1 MRMRAIDIF
10 EFPTNLGLRQQNPD
24 HEPGVNRMP
33 EWLHQHELHERLQA
47 EQVFRLEPPAYGMEQ
62 DELSGI
68 LNMEA
73 ASDYAI
79 RQAQLMSRQLE
90 RDSFKLILGGDC
102 SILIGSTLALKQ
114 RGKYGLF
121 FLDGHTDY
129 ITPDLSQTGGIAGMD
144 LAIAAG
150 VGDERLTNLEQC
162 KPYVEPQHIF
172 CVGNRE
178 YDQAYVKP
186 VLESDVHYYDLA
198 RVRSEGI
205 QPMVESFLAM
215 MNEQELDGFLIH
227 LDVDVLNDALMPA
240 VDSRQPDGLSYEEL
254 AEILISL
261 VSHRLAVGMEVTILD
276 PSLDPDGQYT
286 AALVNHLTDVLDHM

>member
-10 EFPTNLGLRQQNPD
+10 EFPTNLGLRQLDPD

-33 EWLHQHELHERLQA
+33 EWLHQHGLHERLQA
-47 EQVFRLEPPAYGMEQ
+47 EHVFRLEPPAYGMEQ
-62 DELSGI
+62 DEPSGI
-68 LNMEA
+68 LNVEA

-114 RGKYGLF
+114 RDKYGLF

-186 VLESDVHYYDLA
+186 VLKSDVHYYDLA

-205 QPMVESFLAM
+205 QPMIESFLAM

-227 LDVDVLNDALMPA
+227 LDVDVLNDTLMPA
-240 VDSRQPDGLSYEEL
+240 VDSRQPDGLSYDEL

-261 VSHRLAVGMEVTILD
+261 VSHRLAVGMEVSILD

>member
-10 EFPTNLGLRQQNPD
+10 EFPTNLGLRQQDPER
-24 HEPGVNRMP
+24 EPGVNRMP
-33 EWLHQHELHERLQA
+33 EWLHQHGLHERLQA
-47 EQVFRLEPPAYGMEQ
+47 EQVFRLEPPAYEMEQ
-62 DELSGI
+62 DEPAGI
-68 LNMEA
+68 LNVEA

-102 SILIGSTLALKQ
+102 SILIGSTLSLKQ

-178 YDQAYVKP
+178 YDQDYVKP
-186 VLESDVHYYDLA
+186 VLESDVHYYDLV

-205 QPMVESFLAM
+205 QPMIESFLAM

-227 LDVDVLNDALMPA
+227 LDVDVLNDTLMPA
-240 VDSRQPDGLSYEEL
+240 VDSRQPDGLSYDEL

-261 VSHRLAVGMEVTILD
+261 VSHRLAVGMEVSILD

-286 AALVNHLTDVLDHM
+286 TALVDHLTDVLDHM